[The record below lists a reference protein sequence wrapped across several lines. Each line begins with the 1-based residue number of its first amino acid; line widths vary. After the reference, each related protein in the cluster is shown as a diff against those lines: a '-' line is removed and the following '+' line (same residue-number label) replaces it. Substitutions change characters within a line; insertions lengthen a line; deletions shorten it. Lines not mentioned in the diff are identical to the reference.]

1 MNKANSS
8 FNKKKQEIIVA
19 TIISIILI
27 VFGAFFLYLY
37 LLINSRDGDGYLAM
51 MISCS
56 AIGIITLILN
66 LKGLLKMNN
75 EKNKLEV
82 LKNTGTIIQAK
93 IIDEKH
99 SFLENNQ
106 LICSAE
112 VNGTPCEFISS
123 TVPRYSL
130 YACQELGI
138 EELPVYVNMQ
148 NPKEYAVDAREV
160 EDRIVDLT

>member
-1 MNKANSS
+1 MNKIDDGI
-8 FNKKKQEIIVA
+8 KKKIKQFPIAVLLSFVFIGFGALCFYLYVIVNSIDRDGYLVGA
-19 TIISIILI
+19 IVSLSIGVFSLISIIKDYIKL
-27 VFGAFFLYLY
+27 V
-37 LLINSRDGDGYLAM
+37 NKSKQMD
-51 MISCS
+51 S
-56 AIGIITLILN
+56 AVASGN
-66 LKGLLKMNN
+66 
-75 EKNKLEV
+75 
-82 LKNTGTIIQAK
+82 IIQAK
-93 IIDEKH
+93 IIDEKYT
-99 SFLENNQ
+99 FLEGCQ

-130 YACQELGI
+130 YACKELGI